1 MWVISPILFFYGML
15 LALLLFD
22 QAGDAYHRI
31 KILVQNLAQ
40 RTRKHRVERDE
51 RHRRRIGVELT
62 DKSKVD
68 QPHASVT
75 DHEANPEGALAT
87 GEGGLATE
95 EGGAVAVDEDAIA
108 TQRFCEHI
116 GSIRTSESAMFCR
129 AVLGELATLLEQN
142 PIIRTDTN
150 RELLSQA
157 CEGLVDNANAWN
169 PSVAQL
175 YKEIIVQFRS
185 SGPELISAEIS

>member
-87 GEGGLATE
+87 GEGALAT
-95 EGGAVAVDEDAIA
+95 DEDALA

-129 AVLGELATLLEQN
+129 A
-142 PIIRTDTN
+142 
-150 RELLSQA
+150 
-157 CEGLVDNANAWN
+157 
-169 PSVAQL
+169 
-175 YKEIIVQFRS
+175 
-185 SGPELISAEIS
+185 